1 MERCTRT
8 AAIGA
13 SLPYNISQSRYN
25 RASRVEG
32 GTEYI
37 MSYCHKKDG
46 IEFYICTCP
55 SWTAR
60 STAGMDLAA
69 CPSLERAPL
78 MEDLSKE
85 KQRWQRS
92 QPMTLL
98 YSWFVLQ
105 EIRDASLL

>member
-1 MERCTRT
+1 MR
-8 AAIGA
+8 
-13 SLPYNISQSRYN
+13 
-25 RASRVEG
+25 
-32 GTEYI
+32 
-37 MSYCHKKDG
+37 YCHKKDG

-78 MEDLSKE
+78 MAVMEDLSKE

-92 QPMTLL
+92 QAMTLL
-98 YSWFVLQ
+98 YGWFFLQ
-105 EIRDASLL
+105 EIRDARLL